1 MSFCLT
7 WITAFE
13 LKTCNDSCYKQFSQ
27 VATPFAW
34 TAGAGSIPGL
44 SCTPSTS
51 ASASVLSSLRLS
63 LSLSSSNFYSN
74 GFNPVLGLFVMC
86 LAAAQVSQTMLL
98 ILIYQNYATAVLGAL
113 SHQFVATL
121 SFFNSSPNV
130 NKILQLCLLISIEFS
145 EVNWN
150 LMNVISLARHNFNHK
165 LKHFIKKAVFEWI
178 PFSFIDIWSRNLM
191 MKLQFIHRQRFFKIC
206 AASPFERDGWKNQL
220 SIHLTTANLIDT
232 WVAL

>member
-1 MSFCLT
+1 MRNTFIYRLIWYAFTINLFLGEVSFCLT
-7 WITAFE
+7 RIAAFE

-121 SFFNSSPNV
+121 SFFNSLPNV
-130 NKILQLCLLISIEFS
+130 NKILQLCLHISIEFS

-150 LMNVISLARHNFNHK
+150 LMNVISLALHN
-165 LKHFIKKAVFEWI
+165 
-178 PFSFIDIWSRNLM
+178 
-191 MKLQFIHRQRFFKIC
+191 RFH
-206 AASPFERDGWKNQL
+206 P
-220 SIHLTTANLIDT
+220 LTSEAEI
-232 WVAL
+232 